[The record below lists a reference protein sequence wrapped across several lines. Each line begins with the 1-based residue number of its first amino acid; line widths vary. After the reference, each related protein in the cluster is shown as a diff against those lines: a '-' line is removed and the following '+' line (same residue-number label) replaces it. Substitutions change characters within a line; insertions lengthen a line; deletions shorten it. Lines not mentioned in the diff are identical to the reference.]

1 MIQLPSNDRPFTHHV
16 VILSVLCGKGLFS
29 YVAMVC
35 FEQGYNTNVSRS
47 MLSQKLHDMIR
58 NQKSIYIREARGRF
72 FFLIVGSFSLRVH
85 LSLYSAVNTFRKNLE
100 DGNIFLK

>member
-58 NQKSIYIREARGRF
+58 NKKSIYIREARGVFKNCR
-72 FFLIVGSFSLRVH
+72 LIQFQSALESLFSCKH
-85 LSLYSAVNTFRKNLE
+85 L
-100 DGNIFLK
+100 